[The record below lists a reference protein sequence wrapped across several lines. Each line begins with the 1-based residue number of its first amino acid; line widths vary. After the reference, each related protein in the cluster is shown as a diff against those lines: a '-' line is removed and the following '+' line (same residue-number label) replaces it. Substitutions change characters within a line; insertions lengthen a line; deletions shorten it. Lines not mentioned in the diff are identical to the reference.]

1 MSGYKPTPEQLQAL
15 LQYASGRLGVTPE
28 ELKKT
33 LESGGAKRIASKL
46 PPEDAEKFT
55 KAAGDIEKMEEILK
69 SPKAR
74 QILDKFLNSG

>member
-33 LESGGAKRIASKL
+33 LESGGAKNRV
-46 PPEDAEKFT
+46 
-55 KAAGDIEKMEEILK
+55 KAAAG
-69 SPKAR
+69 
-74 QILDKFLNSG
+74 

>member
-1 MSGYKPTPEQLQAL
+1 MKAAG
-15 LQYASGRLGVTPE
+15 
-28 ELKKT
+28 LK
-33 LESGGAKRIASKL
+33 IASKL
-46 PPEDAEKFT
+46 PPDDAEKFT